1 MRPADGRDREAGR
14 PNFITVP
21 TARQRPGRRRS
32 APGPRPL
39 KAIGST
45 SSRAC
50 ASYASLSLRGRTL
63 MSPPTGQTYPRGQT
77 YFQGV
82 RPISKLIRAGKVHE
96 SNLTPFDVFYAVISV
111 APLKRKDGR
120 VRTEERGKSSTIL
133 KHPRSSDL
141 DPIRGQVRFGLL
153 EHLRQR
159 RTVAGLGA
167 GDLVGRHPF
176 MLHIRQGTS
185 ICS

>member
-45 SSRAC
+45 SSRVC

-63 MSPPTGQTYPRGQT
+63 MSPRRLARRVRQL
-77 YFQGV
+77 QGV

-167 GDLVGRHPF
+167 GDLVGRHHF